1 MDRTMPSRIVSR
13 LVVASAATFLA
24 TVGFVGCDNTPRF
37 DPALQYSADTLA
49 KEFIY
54 DYSQLKTK
62 DEGGAVRSKV
72 VKQTPEATKEAA
84 KGSATTKKATSG
96 SLDELIAETLRKAA
110 LIPGTS
116 ASDACK
122 KVIEEVQKEPSI
134 PEGDKK
140 IIAEAL
146 GSGTK

>member
-1 MDRTMPSRIVSR
+1 MDRTIPSRIT
-13 LVVASAATFLA
+13 VAALATLTVAATFL
-24 TVGFVGCDNTPRF
+24 GCDDTPRF
-37 DPALQYSADTLA
+37 DPAVQYSADTLA

-54 DYSQLKTK
+54 EYGQLKTK
-62 DEGGAVRSKV
+62 DDGGAVRSKV
-72 VKQTPEATKEAA
+72 IKQTPEATKEAA
-84 KGSATTKKATSG
+84 KNAATTKKAQAG
-96 SLDELIAETLRKAA
+96 SLDELIGETLRKAN

-116 ASDACK
+116 PADACK

-146 GSGTK
+146 GPGPR

>member
-1 MDRTMPSRIVSR
+1 MDRTPPSRIVI
-13 LVVASAATFLA
+13 AAAATFA
-24 TVGFVGCDNTPRF
+24 AIVGFLGCDDTPRF

-54 DYSQLKTK
+54 EYGQLKTK
-62 DEGGAVRSKV
+62 DDGGAVRSKV
-72 VKQTPEATKEAA
+72 IKQTPEATKEAA
-84 KGSATTKKATSG
+84 KDAATTKKAQAG
-96 SLDELIAETLRKAA
+96 SLDELIAETLRKAK

-116 ASDACK
+116 PADACM

-146 GSGTK
+146 GPGPQ